1 MANAPNVAQVKAM
14 TPDAPEPLPRKKHGE
29 IRIPITAIKNRA
41 RAPPEASRKRKM
53 EMDQGFV
60 EVEFQ
65 IGEHPLG
72 LVVDWSM
79 ALPVVSGVL
88 PGTHASILEDL
99 RPGLVLLAINDI
111 PLIFGVSRHEVE
123 RILSLRPLSLLFEAP
138 IKELFDVRMPVAWQR
153 SRRAAFYDIP
163 QGETGPVDQLS
174 VAAKEKKPGTA
185 NSWASNKHDVHTP
198 GDKAMSS
205 TMTSVSFARMDFFE
219 EHPERS
225 PLSRFGDLNIFNGNP
240 FSGEA
245 RYRMG
250 RTLPSTFGQA
260 GSASMS
266 QLHALPATPASSFS
280 SDRKKDSREGPT
292 WLKKGSMGKISD
304 PNAKSNRATRGWLGS
319 VEPDLYYK
327 QLLDEEKLN
336 TYGPGTS
343 YSWLL
348 GHEMEYECR
357 LVDMIL
363 CSKVREA
370 YEVGFR
376 GKKRDKPTDMEK
388 LLGGTGDATRVRRIA
403 KVEQVSCDNCGLH
416 LADAD
421 KPGGRFFY
429 YCRQCKRSGRR
440 FELCVACHVLEILQG
455 EGKYSG
461 TGFHPHYLKCKHRS
475 LIRRQSL
482 EHAYPSS
489 PHLHRVL
496 CDLCGC
502 VVVGRGAS
510 DHSSKPEE
518 GRSKKKSQEI
528 KGTLNQ
534 KTYIVSNEFYQC
546 PTCPEVTG
554 LRFELCVPCQK
565 NISESGHGIQRL
577 ESTL

>member
-1 MANAPNVAQVKAM
+1 
-14 TPDAPEPLPRKKHGE
+14 
-29 IRIPITAIKNRA
+29 
-41 RAPPEASRKRKM
+41 M

-60 EVEFQ
+60 EAEFQ

-88 PGTHASILEDL
+88 PGTHASVQEDL
-99 RPGLVLLAINDI
+99 RPGLVLLAINEI
-111 PLIFGVSRHEVE
+111 PLVIGVSRYEVE
-123 RILSLRPLSLLFEAP
+123 RILSFRPLSLLFEAP
-138 IKELFDVRMPVAWQR
+138 TKDLFEVRIPIAWQR

-163 QGETGPVDQLS
+163 QGETGPVDHLS
-174 VAAKEKKPGTA
+174 VAAKEKKPTTA
-185 NSWASNKHDVHTP
+185 NSWASKNDAHAP

-205 TMTSVSFARMDFFE
+205 TSMTSVSFPRMDFFE

-225 PLSRFGDLNIFNGNP
+225 PLSRFGDLNIMNPNP
-240 FSGEA
+240 FSSEA
-245 RYRMG
+245 RYRMA
-250 RTLPSTFGQA
+250 RTLPSFGQA
-260 GSASMS
+260 GSSSMP
-266 QLHALPATPASSFS
+266 QLRQITATPASADSMS
-280 SDRKKDSREGPT
+280 KKDTREGPAWGF
-292 WLKKGSMGKISD
+292 WLRTGSRAKIADKPRSGISGK
-304 PNAKSNRATRGWLGS
+304 ATRGWQG
-319 VEPDLYYK
+319 VEPDMYYK

-336 TYGPGTS
+336 LYGAGSPHL
-343 YSWLL
+343 WPL

-357 LVDMIL
+357 FGDMIL

-388 LLGGTGDATRVRRIA
+388 LLGGTGDAARVRRIA

-455 EGKYSG
+455 EGKHSG
-461 TGFHPHYLKCKHRS
+461 VGFHPHYLKCKHRS

-482 EHAYPSS
+482 ENAYPSS

-496 CDLCGC
+496 CDLCGS

-510 DHSSKPEE
+510 DKNSKQEE
-518 GRSKKKSQEI
+518 GRSNKKGQEL
-528 KGTLNQ
+528 KGNPHQ
-534 KTYIVSNEFYQC
+534 KTYIVSNEFYAC